1 MRRRVAATWGWG
13 LGLLGLGL
21 LGSACPQYPRCKK
34 DADCR
39 SEAGEVCVDKM
50 CQNCAVD
57 ADCVAHTPPG
67 EAPYICNALR
77 CAAAPEGAALP
88 PPAGTG
94 EEGDPCTQE
103 ADCVG
108 GLTCR
113 EGQCALCTDDGECES
128 GVCNLDSGRCR
139 PVAPCTTDDECAMDE
154 ICDGGFCVFSGNLG
168 DEGGGPCG
176 LAAVYFSFDSDELTP
191 KAQQAL
197 RDAAACMVEQV
208 AEPMAQS
215 GREVFLEAH
224 ADDRGTEEYN
234 ILLTERRGIIVRTFL
249 VQQGVPVERM
259 RVIAKGSLEAVGTDE
274 PSRAKDRRVA
284 FLWPE

>member
-1 MRRRVAATWGWG
+1 MRRRVAAILGSG
-13 LGLLGLGL
+13 LVLLGAGL
-21 LGSACPQYPRCKK
+21 LGSACTQYPRCNK

-39 SEAGEVCVDKM
+39 SEVGEVCVDKT

-77 CAAAPEGAALP
+77 CAPSGAAVTL
-88 PPAGTG
+88 PAGMG
-94 EEGDPCTQE
+94 EQGDPCTRE
-103 ADCVG
+103 ADCAG

-113 EGQCALCTDDGECES
+113 AGQCALCTGDGECES

-176 LAAVYFSFDSDELTP
+176 LAAIYFSFDSDALTP

-197 RDAAACMVEQV
+197 RDAAACV
-208 AEPMAQS
+208 AEQMAEQ
-215 GREVFLEAH
+215 GAQIFLEAH

-249 VQQGVPVERM
+249 VEQGVPIERM